1 MPGRSTSADRRSA
14 RKTSTPRKGA
24 AKRTNEN
31 AAAQPANETG
41 RGGETMNQREQQD
54 SAPHPAEVAKVFG
67 EVAERSS
74 NVLGDFLKRH
84 ASGKGVSF
92 SDELGI
98 AKAFMDMWAKLA
110 ANPMALAQ
118 AQMNMYLDYMRLWQ
132 SSWLKLLGHQSEPVA
147 APGKGDARFKDDEWQ
162 SNLVFDY
169 VKQSY
174 LIAARHIHG
183 VVSNVEGIPDD
194 SKKKV
199 DFFTRQYIDALSPSN
214 FAMTNP
220 QVLRETMKTGGH
232 NLVKGL
238 NNLLEDLDE
247 GDGQLRIKMTDMK
260 AFKVGVNVAT
270 SKGKVVYQ
278 NELMQLIQYD
288 PLTAE
293 QYRRPLLIIPP
304 WINKF
309 YILDLREKNSF
320 IRWATQQGHTVF
332 VVSWVNPDAR
342 LAHKRFEDYMFEG
355 TLAALDA
362 VEAATGER
370 EINTIGYCLGGTLL
384 GATLGYMAAKGDD
397 RVKSATFFVSLL
409 DFSVP
414 GELGVFIDEK
424 QIESLEKKMNER
436 GYLEGSEMAT
446 TFNMLRSNDLIWSFV
461 INNYLM
467 GKEPFPFDLLYWNS
481 DSTRMPAAMHS
492 FYLRNMYLHNK
503 LREPG
508 GITLGGV
515 PIDVTRVKVP
525 AYFISTVEDHIA
537 PWKSTYLG
545 ARVLGGPV
553 RFVLGGSGHIAGI
566 VNPPAANKYGFW
578 TNDALPATPD
588 AFQQTAKQNEGSW
601 WTDWQAWID
610 VLNRDDK
617 IPARTPGD
625 GKLKPIEDA
634 PGSYVALRLGDNGP
648 ASSAKT

>member
-1 MPGRSTSADRRSA
+1 MPGRSKRTGPRSA
-14 RKTSTPRKGA
+14 RKATPRSRA
-24 AKRTNEN
+24 AKCATEDAAAKPTNET
-31 AAAQPANETG
+31 E
-41 RGGETMNQREQQD
+41 RGGETMNKREQQE

-84 ASGKGVSF
+84 AGGKGVSF

-118 AQMNMYLDYMRLWQ
+118 AQMNMYLDYLRLWQ
-132 SSWLKLLGHQSEPVA
+132 SSWLKLLGQQAEPIA
-147 APGKGDARFKDDEWQ
+147 APAQGDARFKDDEWQ
-162 SNLVFDY
+162 SSFVFDY

-183 VVSNVEGIPDD
+183 AVSNVEGIPDE

-214 FAMTNP
+214 FAFTNP

-288 PLTAE
+288 SLTAQ

-342 LAHKRFEDYMFEG
+342 LAHKTFDDYMFEG

-362 VEAATGER
+362 VETATGER

-436 GYLEGSEMAT
+436 GYLEGAEMAT

-492 FYLRNMYLHNK
+492 FYLRNMYLLNK

-515 PIDVTRVKVP
+515 PIDVTKVKVP

-537 PWKSTYLG
+537 PWKSTYHG

-566 VNPPAANKYGFW
+566 VNPPAANKYGYW
-578 TNDALPATPD
+578 TNDALPATPE
-588 AFQQTAKQNEGSW
+588 AFQETAKQSEGSW
-601 WTDWQAWID
+601 WSDWQAWID
-610 VLNRDDK
+610 ALNRGQK
-617 IPARTPGD
+617 VPARTPGD
-625 GKLKPIEDA
+625 GKLKAIEDA
-634 PGSYVALRLGDNGP
+634 PGSYVALRLGDDTQTNGP
-648 ASSAKT
+648 KA